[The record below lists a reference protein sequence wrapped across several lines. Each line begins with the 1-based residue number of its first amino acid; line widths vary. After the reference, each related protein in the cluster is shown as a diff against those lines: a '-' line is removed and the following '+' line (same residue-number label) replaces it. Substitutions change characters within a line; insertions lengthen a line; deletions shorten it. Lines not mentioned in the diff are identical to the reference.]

1 MAIVKHIKSRNANYS
16 DALDYL
22 IFQHD
27 ESTGKMIL
35 DEFNRPLRR
44 DELYMDGLNCNP
56 DTFDVECYEC
66 NEHFKKNRSKSEI
79 KSHHYIISY
88 DPADAIECD
97 LTGEKAQALSLELAK
112 KIFPGYQA
120 LIVTHTDG
128 HNGSG
133 NIHTHIVINSVR
145 KNTVKRESY
154 MTQPHDHEAGYK
166 HRSTNKFLDY
176 FKKEI
181 MDMCI
186 QEGLHQIDL
195 LSPAETKV
203 PQAEYM
209 DDLMALYQKS
219 FTDKTV
225 DRIASLPHPT
235 VQKFTVITV
244 AIVGASRRF
253 LAQITRHQNEVK
265 FMSASLQYSNYSE
278 KAAFVIPY
286 EILFSEQ
293 RYIDL
298 YLQSCLSDLRCYQEL
313 CSVGFH
319 HDSAGYALPHALRN
333 ILIICATPYEW
344 KHMISQRICRRN
356 TDETRIV
363 MLDIWQKLYEF
374 DPVLFSPKLTGPFC
388 QRGCCEEGA
397 MSCGIPIPKD
407 WSPLE
412 IMKADYPLLVEGRE
426 AVYEN

>member
-1 MAIVKHIKSRNANYS
+1 MDHIETK
-16 DALDYL
+16 
-22 IFQHD
+22 
-27 ESTGKMIL
+27 IL
-35 DEFNRPLRR
+35 N
-44 DELYMDGLNCNP
+44 
-56 DTFDVECYEC
+56 
-66 NEHFKKNRSKSEI
+66 
-79 KSHHYIISY
+79 SY
-88 DPADAIECD
+88 
-97 LTGEKAQALSLELAK
+97 T
-112 KIFPGYQA
+112 
-120 LIVTHTDG
+120 
-128 HNGSG
+128 
-133 NIHTHIVINSVR
+133 
-145 KNTVKRESY
+145 
-154 MTQPHDHEAGYK
+154 
-166 HRSTNKFLDY
+166 
-176 FKKEI
+176 
-181 MDMCI
+181 I
-186 QEGLHQIDL
+186 QEAAQNMVFAARLTQQGHSIQN
-195 LSPAETKV
+195 
-203 PQAEYM
+203 M

-412 IMKADYPLLVEGRE
+412 IMKADYIKYRAMFATMYSSGMRVSEVIHLHYDDISRSNMQIHVRDTKNRMDRYTILSKRCLDILTQYWFEKGRPRGILFPNKFTGNYLTVSTLEQVMRRAVSDAELPKKATPHCLRHSFATHLIEQGVERQNIQALLGHRDPKSTEVYLHVSNKSLMGIQSPFDRKEG
-426 AVYEN
+426 ADYE

>member
-1 MAIVKHIKSRNANYS
+1 MDHIETK
-16 DALDYL
+16 
-22 IFQHD
+22 
-27 ESTGKMIL
+27 IL
-35 DEFNRPLRR
+35 N
-44 DELYMDGLNCNP
+44 
-56 DTFDVECYEC
+56 
-66 NEHFKKNRSKSEI
+66 
-79 KSHHYIISY
+79 SY
-88 DPADAIECD
+88 
-97 LTGEKAQALSLELAK
+97 T
-112 KIFPGYQA
+112 
-120 LIVTHTDG
+120 
-128 HNGSG
+128 
-133 NIHTHIVINSVR
+133 
-145 KNTVKRESY
+145 
-154 MTQPHDHEAGYK
+154 
-166 HRSTNKFLDY
+166 
-176 FKKEI
+176 
-181 MDMCI
+181 I
-186 QEGLHQIDL
+186 QEAAQNMVFAARLTQQGHSIQN
-195 LSPAETKV
+195 
-203 PQAEYM
+203 M

-278 KAAFVIPY
+278 KAAFTIPY

-293 RYIDL
+293 RYINL

-388 QRGCCEEGA
+388 QRGCCEEGT
-397 MSCGIPIPKD
+397 MSCGIPIPKE

-412 IMKADYPLLVEGRE
+412 IMKADYPLLVEGTLFIPIVGTLIYDILFATIFSIKSRRDSGFDYVLNFSKNKSVQLLNKIDKLAGDLMSYLIE
-426 AVYEN
+426 HIKDKMILDKDSINRFVFEESAKIKSMLKITRQKNHRILDTLFSSISWVFFFLVVFSFIVVIIDMQRGIAI